1 MELKFSKLTK
11 SNDQGKIL
19 KMLSREEELSRSQG
33 KWTRTT
39 SIHKN
44 KKKYDRKQN
53 KKSLRNQLRD
63 YFLGFLFK
71 ERPCCLF
78 RR

>member
-1 MELKFSKLTK
+1 MKLKFSKLTK

-19 KMLSREEELSRSQG
+19 KMLSREEELSRNQG

-63 YFLGFLFK
+63 YFFYIVLALYA
-71 ERPCCLF
+71 EAV
-78 RR
+78 

>member
-19 KMLSREEELSRSQG
+19 KMLSREEELSRNQG

-53 KKSLRNQLRD
+53 KKSGIIFFYIVLVL
-63 YFLGFLFK
+63 YYA
-71 ERPCCLF
+71 EAV
-78 RR
+78 

>member
-63 YFLGFLFK
+63 YFFLYIVLVLYAETF
-71 ERPCCLF
+71 
-78 RR
+78 